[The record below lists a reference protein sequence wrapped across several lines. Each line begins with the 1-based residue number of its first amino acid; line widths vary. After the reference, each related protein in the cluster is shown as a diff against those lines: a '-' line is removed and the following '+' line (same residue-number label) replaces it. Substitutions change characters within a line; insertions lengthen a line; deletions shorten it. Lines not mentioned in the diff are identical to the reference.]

1 MTSEY
6 YLFLLRLPDS
16 LHLLRL
22 LRFTGVEYCS
32 GQSKSL
38 SVWELFLALR
48 RQGCKIEYRCLW
60 QVSFVEKIPPFRT
73 DNTIA
78 VQSLLNIGNVWWVL
92 FFSSVPV
99 KVEFKSLMVGFWIMS
114 VFIRILAFT
123 GRLSDLIQSDRF
135 LIELLAYGQ
144 KGLLFVHVLM
154 RPWNKMDAGLV
165 WCLSKSSSYLCS
177 GPFLSSKQSCPHF
190 THMFSRL
197 EFGHQFCVTFE
208 EPDST
213 DREHGG
219 YCVVSDRWTE
229 KWGHRELQ
237 CALEANACPSPQP
250 SLCLMLSS
258 WK

>member
-6 YLFLLRLPDS
+6 YFFLLQLPDS

-48 RQGCKIEYRCLW
+48 RQGCKIEYRYLW

-78 VQSLLNIGNVWWVL
+78 VQSLLNIGNVWRVL

-99 KVEFKSLMVGFWIMS
+99 KVEFKSSMAGFWIMS

-123 GRLSDLIQSDRF
+123 ERLSDLIQSDRF

-144 KGLLFVHVLM
+144 KGLLPVMFWWERGTKWTL
-154 RPWNKMDAGLV
+154 GL
-165 WCLSKSSSYLCS
+165 C
-177 GPFLSSKQSCPHF
+177 
-190 THMFSRL
+190 
-197 EFGHQFCVTFE
+197 
-208 EPDST
+208 D
-213 DREHGG
+213 
-219 YCVVSDRWTE
+219 
-229 KWGHRELQ
+229 
-237 CALEANACPSPQP
+237 ACPSPILTCALDPFWAP
-250 SLCLMLSS
+250 SKAAPISHTCLADWNLAINSVLHLRSPIRLTGSMGVTVLSLTGELRNGDMENCS
-258 WK
+258 VH